1 VRRWFSTHSF
11 TVLSSRTAHAR
22 ICLSRSSLI
31 SIVFIPHSYQRGRG
45 VESLNGGAGSKVGAN
60 CQKRWVGESV
70 DIEQEGGERWESLV
84 SYVSS
89 DSCSY
94 ADSSEDTFLKV

>member
-1 VRRWFSTHSF
+1 MRRWFSTHSF

-45 VESLNGGAGSKVGAN
+45 VESLNGGAGSKVRMN
-60 CQKRWVGESV
+60 CPKMVYEASRWYRAEKR
-70 DIEQEGGERWESLV
+70 ERKSNM
-84 SYVSS
+84 
-89 DSCSY
+89 DS
-94 ADSSEDTFLKV
+94 